1 MKPKPQWISL
11 KAARYIIED
20 ETGHLPS
27 RQAMYDWIR
36 AGKLQTN
43 GFTPRR
49 TTREFVVE
57 FIATRRRV

>member
-11 KAARYIIED
+11 KAARYVIED

-36 AGKLQTN
+36 AGKLCTN
-43 GFTPRR
+43 EFKPLR
-49 TTREFVVE
+49 TTKELVMEFL
-57 FIATRRRV
+57 ATRRLK